1 MALRENVPTPPTS
14 TLKDVR
20 WNRYNVLRAPLPQV
34 GLSLDLVGD
43 KRMRNRIMETPFA
56 QCASELLKSGSWM
69 GLQSAGALPQR
80 AWADRSRVQRSLGLT
95 QVVVSSCDTTCQYG
109 RRWTETAVGCRRQ
122 DAADRKKRKEKEEP
136 PTHLL
141 LGMLRLKL
149 PLICSAGSLIKLPS
163 SNEWLH
169 PALPCLCGRK
179 DWTAA
184 VPEGTRQSYMYVAHV
199 GTCAQVF
206 QSWVRGIPCRYQRA
220 PRHVMSGNLPN
231 PAQPGANPFDYKR
244 LFVKPLL
251 QTRRQRTKLVKERS
265 EAWKMRVP
273 WVTHYTV
280 VQLAARRPQ
289 PRAG

>member
-1 MALRENVPTPPTS
+1 MASRENVPTPPTS

-20 WNRYNVLRAPLPQV
+20 WNRYNVLREPLPQV

-95 QVVVSSCDTTCQYG
+95 QVVVSSCDTTCQD
-109 RRWTETAVGCRRQ
+109 TVETGQSSVMFETGKCR
-122 DAADRKKRKEKEEP
+122 D
-136 PTHLL
+136 
-141 LGMLRLKL
+141 
-149 PLICSAGSLIKLPS
+149 SAGLYNA

-199 GTCAQVF
+199 ATCAQVF

-244 LFVKPLL
+244 PFVKPLL

-265 EAWKMRVP
+265 EAWKMRV
-273 WVTHYTV
+273 TV
-280 VQLAARRPQ
+280 SRSLGDSLHGGPAGGAAAPSSG
-289 PRAG
+289 RANLMGGRDAPDRN